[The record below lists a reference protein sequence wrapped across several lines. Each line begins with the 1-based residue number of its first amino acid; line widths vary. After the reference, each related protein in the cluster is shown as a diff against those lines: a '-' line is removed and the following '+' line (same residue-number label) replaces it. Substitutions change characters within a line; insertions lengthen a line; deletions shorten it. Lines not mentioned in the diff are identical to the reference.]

1 MKNFNLKKTLVPLI
15 AILFG
20 FILGA
25 IIMLIFGYNPIWGYE
40 DLLTAA
46 FGTTKSVGE
55 IFRSMG
61 PLILTALS
69 FAVANRAGLF
79 NIGMSGQALA
89 GWLAAA
95 WFALTNPDLPRL
107 VMIPAVIIIGMLAGA
122 IIALIPGV
130 LKALFGTSEVI
141 VTIMMNYIVLFTT
154 THIVHNVWS
163 KIKVGGKTFMQSKD
177 STVSV
182 GKNATFRTDFL
193 THLTD
198 NSRINIGIFIAV
210 IALIIISIL
219 LSRTTLGF
227 EIRAVGLNPEASEY
241 AGISAKNTIITSM
254 AIAGALAGLGGV
266 IEGMGTFQNFF
277 VQTTN
282 LQIGFDGMAVALLG
296 QSSPIGIFFASFLF
310 STLKVGAPGMTNTG
324 IPAEIIS
331 VVIATIIFF
340 VGIKFV
346 IDKFLP
352 EFQFKKK
359 VIKGDK
365 L

>member
-25 IIMLIFGYNPIWGYE
+25 LIMLGFGYNPLWGYE

-46 FGTTKSVGE
+46 FGTTKAIGE

-69 FAVANRAGLF
+69 FAVASRAGLF

-89 GWLAAA
+89 GWLAAS
-95 WFALTNPDLPRL
+95 WFALTNPDLPRVL
-107 VMIPAVIIIGMLAGA
+107 MIPAVIIIGMLAGA
-122 IIALIPGV
+122 IVAMIPGV
-130 LKALFGTSEVI
+130 LKALYGTSEVI
-141 VTIMMNYIVLFTT
+141 VTIMMNYIILFAT
-154 THIVHNVWS
+154 THIVHNVWD
-163 KIKVGGKTFMQSKD
+163 KIKVGGKGIMQSKD
-177 STVSV
+177 STISVS
-182 GKNATFRTDFL
+182 KNATFRTDFF
-193 THLTD
+193 TNLTD
-198 NSRINIGIFIAV
+198 HSRMNIGIIIAIIDLIV
-210 IALIIISIL
+210 IAMLF
-219 LSRTTLGF
+219 SRTTLGF
-227 EIRAVGLNPEASEY
+227 EIRAVGLNPNASEY
-241 AGISAKNTIITSM
+241 AGISAKRTIITSM
-254 AIAGALAGLGGV
+254 VIAGALAGLGGV
-266 IEGMGTFQNFF
+266 AEGLGTFQNFF
-277 VQTTN
+277 VQSSN

-296 QSSPIGIFFASFLF
+296 QSSSIGIFFAAFLF

-324 IPAEIIS
+324 IPSEIIS

-359 VIKGDK
+359 TVKGDK
-365 L
+365 S